1 MSAVKYEISKVDS
14 VCYEAVELAEQKK
27 AAAII
32 VLTHG
37 NEVLRWITKYHA
49 PQPIFVC
56 TDNELIANQLE
67 GYYRACRTV
76 EVSEPLSGTALVERV
91 KQAGFELGEGD
102 VVTVDDWDK
111 DATINTISLYLF
123 CLKQNLVEPWIRYRR
138 YLQCSLFISRRA
150 RKSRLFLICSSLYSS
165 PLYCNPISFGMI
177 CQKSLRFSPR
187 HTGV

>member
-1 MSAVKYEISKVDS
+1 MYELSAVKYEISKVDS

-67 GYYRACRTV
+67 GYYLQAMDFAQADQVAGRTLAAF
-76 EVSEPLSGTALVERV
+76 EKLLAER
-91 KQAGFELGEGD
+91 GL
-102 VVTVDDWDK
+102 
-111 DATINTISLYLF
+111 
-123 CLKQNLVEPWIRYRR
+123 
-138 YLQCSLFISRRA
+138 
-150 RKSRLFLICSSLYSS
+150 
-165 PLYCNPISFGMI
+165 
-177 CQKSLRFSPR
+177 
-187 HTGV
+187 